1 MFCTHCGA
9 SFRADQRFC
18 GVCGTSVAA
27 PGPAVASPLAPAPV
41 ASAGLPPL
49 GRVARHVRMLGILW
63 IVLSAIHLL
72 RGSGRL
78 LGARMVGF
86 AARNWSDDVPW
97 GWPVGHILPPF
108 LSFMALISLILAA
121 AGFAAGWGLMEH
133 RPWARTLAIIVAII
147 AILNPILG
155 TLLGIY
161 TLWVLLPADA
171 EAEWR
176 RTAGV
181 A

>member
-78 LGARMVGF
+78 LGARMVGMVG
-86 AARNWSDDVPW
+86 RTWSDDVPW
-97 GWPVGHILPPF
+97 
-108 LSFMALISLILAA
+108 ALT
-121 AGFAAGWGLMEH
+121 
-133 RPWARTLAIIVAII
+133 AR
-147 AILNPILG
+147 
-155 TLLGIY
+155 
-161 TLWVLLPADA
+161 
-171 EAEWR
+171 
-176 RTAGV
+176 
-181 A
+181 

>member
-1 MFCTHCGA
+1 
-9 SFRADQRFC
+9 
-18 GVCGTSVAA
+18 
-27 PGPAVASPLAPAPV
+27 
-41 ASAGLPPL
+41 
-49 GRVARHVRMLGILW
+49 
-63 IVLSAIHLL
+63 
-72 RGSGRL
+72 
-78 LGARMVGF
+78 
-86 AARNWSDDVPW
+86 
-97 GWPVGHILPPF
+97 VGHILPPF

>member
-9 SFRADQRFC
+9 SVRADQRFC

-27 PGPAVASPLAPAPV
+27 PEVASPVAPAPV
-41 ASAGLPPL
+41 ASAGSPPL
-49 GRVARHVRMLGILW
+49 GRVAKHVRMLGILW

-72 RGSGRL
+72 RGGGRL
-78 LGARMVGF
+78 LGARMVGMMGR
-86 AARNWSDDVPW
+86 AWSDDVPW
-97 GWPVGHILPPF
+97 GWPVGHIVPPF

-121 AGFAAGWGLMEH
+121 AGFAAGWGLMER
-133 RPWARTLAIIVAII
+133 RPWARTLAIIVAVI
-147 AILNPILG
+147 ALLNPILG
-155 TLLGIY
+155 TVLGIY